1 MTDREDLAEEQYNA
15 EHSSAAKLFDL
26 RYLIGALMGIYGIVL
41 IIVGL
46 ADSQA
51 EIDKAAGIR
60 INLWMGLG
68 MLVLG
73 LLFLLWARTRP
84 LKIEGPS
91 ALEKAERAAEG
102 GGTPPV
108 H

>member
-1 MTDREDLAEEQYNA
+1 MTDREDLQEEEYNA
-15 EHSSAAKLFDL
+15 EHSSASKLFDL
-26 RYLIGALMGIYGIVL
+26 RYLIGGLMGVYGVLL

-46 ADSQA
+46 FDSQA
-51 EIDKAAGIR
+51 EVDKAAGIR

-68 MLVLG
+68 MLALG

-91 ALEKAERAAEG
+91 ALEKAEGAE

>member
-1 MTDREDLAEEQYNA
+1 MTDREDLAEEEYNA
-15 EHSSAAKLFDL
+15 EHSSASKLFDL
-26 RYLIGALMGIYGIVL
+26 RYLIGGLMGVYGVLL

-51 EIDKAAGIR
+51 EVDKAAGIR

-68 MLVLG
+68 MLALG

-91 ALEKAERAAEG
+91 ALEKAEQAE

>member
-1 MTDREDLAEEQYNA
+1 MTGTTGTPDDAEYEI
-15 EHSSAAKLFDL
+15 EHSGSARLFDL
-26 RYLIGALMGIYGIVL
+26 RYLIGALLSLYGLVL
-41 IIVGL
+41 IVVGL
-46 ADSQA
+46 FDSQA
-51 EIDKAAGIR
+51 EVDKAAGIR

-68 MLVLG
+68 MLLLG

-91 ALEKAERAAEG
+91 ALEKAERAQG
-102 GGTPPV
+102 GAPPV

>member
-1 MTDREDLAEEQYNA
+1 MTEREDLSEEEYNA
-15 EHSSAAKLFDL
+15 EHSSASKLFDL
-26 RYLIGALMGIYGIVL
+26 RYLIGGLMGVYGIVL
-41 IIVGL
+41 VVVGL

-51 EIDKAAGIR
+51 EVDKAAGIR

-73 LLFLLWARTRP
+73 LLFLIWARTRP
-84 LKIEGPS
+84 LTIEGPS

-102 GGTPPV
+102 GPPPGR
-108 H
+108 